1 MKRISILALVLILGG
16 FANKDEVLSI
26 IKAKVDDYYSKYNRA
41 KLELFFSQ
49 PQYVAGDTAR
59 VRITYVRAKDLK
71 QIQEKQIVHIC
82 LFDQYGNKAISQW
95 TSIRGG
101 FGNFEWV
108 IPNSF
113 PDGNYKL
120 VAFTDWMKNLDPSL
134 FFQQKFVVSGK
145 YTLKKIEPKDSVVFS
160 PEGGHLI
167 ANVNNNLAIRY
178 QGTKRTATISI
189 KENGKPLAS
198 LDLVRDS
205 VAVFKIAPKPDAIY
219 LAEIQESAGIKKF
232 ELPHIELTGISIQLE
247 TLPELIRLNIENVG
261 HFSDTE
267 NYFVLLLNNNGLIFQ
282 TQIDFDNSQK
292 TILEFPGNL
301 PRGIAQLILIDSK
314 FDLKASRV
322 IFIGDLK
329 SRKVKIDKI
338 LETYSTRQLLNFNL
352 KLEDSEQFNVGGAV
366 SCRIIND
373 DLLKNTELGQI
384 NYLTFYSDISNTFR
398 INELSASRLS
408 LNNYLITQT
417 CPWFNWKKIVE
428 DDKTP
433 PVFKYQEYMNL
444 SGTATN
450 VRNGKPLRDSTLL
463 MFFLQKSMQG
473 YETYVSS
480 KGKFSFSLFLP
491 ITRSDIFFYAASFE
505 GNDVFDLAIKIQDP
519 DSSLTFFAEPWSEDK
534 SQADPYSVY
543 AIQRNSINSSYS
555 FFSNHIARNDS
566 LDEPNKAI
574 EDELNGADLTVT
586 VSDYLMMPTM
596 IEVIREI
603 LKAVEYRKINGR
615 DVVRV
620 YTTAKKPTNTTGP
633 LYVIDGMITKDP
645 ANFISL
651 KPKDVISIKV
661 VKDSRKLF
669 PLGKLGENGVIIVK
683 TRLKEPIAKEK
694 NQINLTYLFPQPDV
708 SPSIKLNPQLPDLKS
723 CLLWVPKI
731 ILKAN
736 EQESLQFY
744 TTDDLGRFKIQFY
757 GLTEDGNPIYSE
769 YPFQVKYLG
778 N

>member
-1 MKRISILALVLILGG
+1 MKRVFILVLLLILGG
-16 FANKDEVLSI
+16 FANRDEFLSV
-26 IKAKVDDYYSKYNRA
+26 IKTKINNYYSKYNRA
-41 KLELFFSQ
+41 KLELFFNQ
-49 PQYVAGDTAR
+49 PQYIAGDTAR
-59 VRITYVRAKDLK
+59 FRITYVSAKDLK
-71 QIQEKQIVHIC
+71 QIQERQIVHII
-82 LFDQYGNKAISQW
+82 LFDQHGNKVISQW
-95 TSIRGG
+95 TSVNNG

-113 PDGNYKL
+113 PEGNYKL
-120 VAFTDWMKNLDPSL
+120 IAFTDWMKNLDPSL
-134 FFQQKFVVSGK
+134 FFQQKFIVSGK
-145 YTLKKIEPKDSVVFS
+145 YSLKGADQKDSIIFS

-178 QGTKRTATISI
+178 KGTKRTTTIII
-189 KENGKPLAS
+189 KENGKALAS
-198 LDLVRDS
+198 LDLVKDS
-205 VAVFKIAPKPDAIY
+205 ITVFKIAPKPNAIY
-219 LAEIQESAGIKKF
+219 MAEIQESVEIKRF
-232 ELPHIELTGISIQLE
+232 EFPRIELNGISIQFE
-247 TLPELIRLNIENVG
+247 TLPELMRLNLQNVG
-261 HFSDTE
+261 HFNDTE
-267 NYFVLLLNNNGLIFQ
+267 NYFVLVLNNNGLIFQ
-282 TQIDFDNSQK
+282 SQIDFDNSQIA
-292 TILEFPGNL
+292 TLEFPGNL

-322 IFIGDLK
+322 IFIGGLK
-329 SRKVKIDKI
+329 SQKVKIDKI
-338 LETYSTRQLLNFNL
+338 LESYSTRQPLNFNL
-352 KLEDSEQFNVGGAV
+352 RLENSEGFNVRGAL

-373 DLLKNTELGQI
+373 DLLKDIELGQT

-398 INELSASRLS
+398 INEFSASQLA

-428 DDKTP
+428 DDKAP
-433 PVFKYQEYMNL
+433 PVFKYQEYLNF

-450 VRNGKPLRDSTLL
+450 ARTGKPLRDSTLL
-463 MFFLQKSMQG
+463 MFFLQKSLQG

-480 KGKFSFSLFLP
+480 KGKFSFPLFLKISRP
-491 ITRSDIFFYAASFE
+491 DIFFYAASFRR
-505 GNDVFDLAIKIQDP
+505 NDVFDLAIKIHDP
-519 DSSLTFFAEPWSEDK
+519 DSSLTFFAEPWSVDK
-534 SQADPYSVY
+534 NQPDPYSVY

-566 LDEPNKAI
+566 LDEPNKSI

-586 VSDYLMMPTM
+586 LSDYLMMPTM
-596 IEVIREI
+596 AEVIREI

-615 DVVRV
+615 DVIRV

-645 ANFISL
+645 TNFISL

-669 PLGKLGENGVIIVK
+669 TLGKLGENGVIIVK
-683 TRLKEPIAKEK
+683 TRLKEPIVKEE
-694 NQINLTYLFPQPDV
+694 NLINLTCLWPQPNTY
-708 SPSIKLNPQLPDLKS
+708 PAIKSNPQFPDLKS

-744 TTDDLGRFKIQFY
+744 TTDDLGRFKIQLF
-757 GLTEDGNPIYSE
+757 GLTEDGRPIFSE
-769 YPFQVKYLG
+769 YPFQVKYTS